1 MLLETLI
8 LTAAISAAALLV
20 RGRWPLVAGVWYRA
34 RWWERLLLVV
44 ALAPIPGPL
53 DELVGL
59 LALRRIAR
67 RGV

>member
-1 MLLETLI
+1 MLLETII
-8 LTAAISAAALLV
+8 LTAVITAAAFLALS
-20 RGRWPLVAGVWYRA
+20 RWPLVAGVWRRA
-34 RWWERLLLVV
+34 RWWERLLLVG

-67 RGV
+67 RGA

>member
-1 MLLETLI
+1 MLLETLF
-8 LTAAISAAALLV
+8 LTAAITTPALLV
-20 RGRWPLVAGVWYRA
+20 RGRWPLVAGVWHRA

-59 LALRRIAR
+59 LALRRIGR
-67 RGV
+67 RGA

>member
-8 LTAAISAAALLV
+8 LTAAITAAALLV
-20 RGRWPLVAGVWYRA
+20 RGCWPLVAGVWQRA
-34 RWWERLLLVV
+34 CWWERLVLVV

-59 LALRRIAR
+59 LALRRIGR
-67 RGV
+67 RGA